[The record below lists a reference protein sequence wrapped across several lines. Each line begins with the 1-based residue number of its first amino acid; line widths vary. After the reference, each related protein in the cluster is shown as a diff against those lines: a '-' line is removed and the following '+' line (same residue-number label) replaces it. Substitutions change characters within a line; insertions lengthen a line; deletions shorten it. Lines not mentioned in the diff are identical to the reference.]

1 MKHKKL
7 FMLVVLSI
15 VCLAITG
22 CGSEDANNVITPVK
36 IEVEN
41 PVLDEETIAQNRV
54 VELFA
59 DCWAAYEKDGLRA
72 DFNYKEIE
80 DIYKKHPNNKV
91 IYNLYH
97 FCTAIGRYDIYYIL
111 EEDLECID
119 NAKEEAAK
127 IESDYAG
134 PYAEEIKGFA
144 MEVLGSEYNKLS
156 GEAKQRENNYLNL
169 TEQDKKDIINYIYEH
184 EDMDS
189 DELWTEVAR
198 MYGISEVHVT
208 YVYTNVDIL
217 KQVGAEN
224 AAKKQTEEYDSVKV
238 YDGIL
243 NFNNGKVV
251 IAASKDALDDALTAT
266 ANNDEE
272 ALGELFLQSKVAF
285 VESGCKVNIIETKTG
300 VMKVEILTGTYKG
313 NVVWVLREEVQ
324 LK

>member
-1 MKHKKL
+1 MKHKKAQVLVIL
-7 FMLVVLSI
+7 FLICLVV
-15 VCLAITG
+15 AG
-22 CGSEDANNVITPVK
+22 CGSEDANNVIIPVEL
-36 IEVEN
+36 EVEE

-80 DIYKKHPNNKV
+80 DIYKEYPNNKV

-97 FCTAIGRYDIYYIL
+97 FCTAIGWYDIYYIL

-127 IESDYAG
+127 IEPDYAG

-144 MEVLGSEYNKLS
+144 MEVLGNEYTKLA
-156 GEAKQRENNYLNL
+156 GEAKQRETNYMNL
-169 TEQDKKDIINYIYEH
+169 TDQDKKDIINYIYAH
-184 EDMDS
+184 ENMDS
-189 DELWTEVAR
+189 DALWAEVANK
-198 MYGISEVHVT
+198 YGISEMHVT
-208 YVYTNVDIL
+208 YVYTNVDML

-224 AAKKQTEEYDSVKV
+224 AAKKKAEEYDSVTV

-243 NFNNGKVV
+243 NFNDGKVI
-251 IAASKDALDDALTAT
+251 IAASKDALDDALNAT

-285 VESGCKVNIIETKTG
+285 VESGCKVNIIDTKTG
-300 VMKVEILTGTYKG
+300 VVKVEILTGTYKG